1 MTSKAM
7 VAGGDYSAGGC
18 KRQMAGLKCP
28 VGTQKRLRQRESLRR
43 VVPLVRVARCGATGS
58 CALTKSAQENTA
70 KNGCGGGAP
79 PNFQKKAGGGALHYT
94 KGGRPPLLVFFF
106 SLEKNNRVFFM

>member
-1 MTSKAM
+1 M

-70 KNGCGGGAP
+70 KNGCGGWP
-79 PNFQKKAGGGALHYT
+79 RLNSEQ
-94 KGGRPPLLVFFF
+94 R
-106 SLEKNNRVFFM
+106 RVEDP

>member
-58 CALTKSAQENTA
+58 CALTKSAQENTGRVA
-70 KNGCGGGAP
+70 NPLGGWDRLLNWVAHPFGFGISKERWERLGKTG
-79 PNFQKKAGGGALHYT
+79 NFL
-94 KGGRPPLLVFFF
+94 P
-106 SLEKNNRVFFM
+106 S